1 LLPPEAG
8 CSDRTPVTTLGQVN
22 AAFTLLFLLE
32 FALSLQY
39 DRFTCDLELDVI
51 GLYAWQFRPD
61 DLIAL
66 GLRKLNY

>member
-1 LLPPEAG
+1 
-8 CSDRTPVTTLGQVN
+8 VN